1 MEHYKIE
8 ILSTADQDIIEIARY
23 ISEELKNPTAAETL
37 IDKIYDAA
45 ESLFGF
51 PYSHMLYYPV
61 DKSKSLKHEYR
72 KIPVDNYLLFYYVDE
87 KSKSIVVSRVIYAKR
102 NLTKQLK

>member
-45 ESLFGF
+45 ESLSGF

-61 DKSKSLKHEYR
+61 DKSKSLNMNIEKYLSIIICCFIMLMKNQNR
-72 KIPVDNYLLFYYVDE
+72 LLFL
-87 KSKSIVVSRVIYAKR
+87 A
-102 NLTKQLK
+102 